1 MMAYP
6 FRHNQNL
13 SQFELQL
20 QDELAFVE
28 YFTQDK
34 KMYLTHTEVPGALRN
49 QGIAT
54 QLIEQALAFLER
66 QGWTLVPQCAFVSAY
81 IDNHPEWHFLLSE
94 GYQM

>member
-34 KMYLTHTEVPGALRN
+34 KMYLTHTEVPGAY
-49 QGIAT
+49 AT
-54 QLIEQALAFLER
+54 RASLHSSSNKRLPF
-66 QGWTLVPQCAFVSAY
+66 
-81 IDNHPEWHFLLSE
+81 
-94 GYQM
+94 